1 MNRCWGTALGVALVV
16 SVAAAPTARAQSQC
30 DLVIGNL
37 LTNCGFETGDFTG
50 WNPTGDLS
58 YTGVTNTLFLPVI
71 GAHSGNYFGYF
82 GSIVGNGYFDQSVA
96 TTIGNTYDVSV
107 WWASYGTSPS
117 DFAISFGGCSVV
129 GPYNPV
135 PTNLVWTRATAS
147 CVATSNVTDFNI
159 TTFNVPAYNFVDD
172 ASVVGANVTPEP
184 ATLLLLGT
192 GLLGLGL
199 AGVLRRTA

>member
-1 MNRCWGTALGVALVV
+1 MNRFNGVVVGVALTV
-16 SVAAAPTARAQSQC
+16 SVAAAPSARAQSQC
-30 DLVIGNL
+30 DAIIGNL

-50 WNPTGDLS
+50 WNPTGDVS
-58 YTGVTNTLFLPVI
+58 YTGVAYLNVFAI
-71 GAHSGNYFGYF
+71 GPHSGDYYGYF
-82 GSIVGNGYFDQSVA
+82 GSIYPNGFFDQYVP

-107 WWASYGTSPS
+107 WWASNGESPS

-135 PTNLVWTRATAS
+135 PSNLVWTNATAS

-159 TTFNVPAYNFVDD
+159 TTFNYPAFNFVDD

-199 AGVLRRTA
+199 ASVLRRTA